1 MAGRNKRRYARQ
13 TFTVA
18 VQVAWQD
25 PQRNEKVA
33 VTRSFDL
40 SETGMRFEVPEPLEM
55 RSDVMLRAAKIGLQ
69 TRAVVRFCE
78 PKGFKY
84 VVGVEFAGSYRWQ
97 PPNDEIRAAIEAQN
111 MIAVL

>member
-1 MAGRNKRRYARQ
+1 MAARNQRRHTRR

-25 PQRNEKVA
+25 RNRIEKVA

-40 SETGMRFEVPEPLEM
+40 SETGMRFELPEPLEM

-84 VVGVEFAGSYRWQ
+84 AVGVEFAGRYRWQ
-97 PPNDEIRAAIEAQN
+97 PPNDEIRAAMESQN
-111 MIAVL
+111 MIAAA